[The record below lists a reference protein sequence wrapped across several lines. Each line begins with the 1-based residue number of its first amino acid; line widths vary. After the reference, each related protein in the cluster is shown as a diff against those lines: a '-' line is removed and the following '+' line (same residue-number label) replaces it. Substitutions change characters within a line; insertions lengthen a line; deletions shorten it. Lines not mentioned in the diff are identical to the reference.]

1 MGSTLFS
8 LSQLPSFLRGVRSRY
23 PRGNLGAPLPG
34 PGPSGR
40 PAAPAAPSRGQRAPR
55 APGKPNTE
63 ARTSVTEQ
71 NIAQSR
77 VVRTTRPP
85 GACCQTQQQGRNLE
99 RKGWA
104 LPGRVAPSPRD
115 SLKGTACLWL
125 LLPEPLPQGSLAPRN
140 TAACL
145 SDLGRQLH
153 PSSPGGLSALLSCFS
168 HEVISRPS
176 CPDRRCGLGP
186 GVPTRVV
193 LSSGQRRG
201 SQLRCEQTHPF
212 LHTTQGIARELRLNR
227 HESVLAGGLWSC
239 LGTSRLSQLGLGEPL
254 ASSDQGF

>member
-8 LSQLPSFLRGVRSRY
+8 LSQLPSFPRGVRSRY
-23 PRGNLGAPLPG
+23 PRRNLGAPLPG
-34 PGPSGR
+34 PGPVGEAAAPPAPPGPSGR
-40 PAAPAAPSRGQRAPR
+40 PAIPAAPSREQRAPR
-55 APGKPNTE
+55 APGKPNTQ

-71 NIAQSR
+71 NIAQSG
-77 VVRTTRPP
+77 VVRTTRTP

-125 LLPEPLPQGSLAPRN
+125 LLPEPLPRGSRAPHN

-145 SDLGRQLH
+145 SDLGRQLQ
-153 PSSPGGLSALLSCFS
+153 PPSPGGLSALLSCFS
-168 HEVISRPS
+168 HEVISRRS
-176 CPDRRCGLGP
+176 CPDRHCGLGP

-212 LHTTQGIARELRLNR
+212 LHTTQGIAREL
-227 HESVLAGGLWSC
+227 
-239 LGTSRLSQLGLGEPL
+239 
-254 ASSDQGF
+254 